1 VLPMR
6 MQPVLLER
14 VWGGRRLAE
23 FLGKPVAHGTLI
35 GESWELA
42 DFPEASSRVAE
53 GPLAGQTLHEVLNRH
68 GMAVLGREIA
78 VGGDRASLGLL
89 VKFLDAS
96 ERLSVQVHPDDTY
109 AAAHE
114 IGQSGK
120 DECWVVMHAES
131 GAWLAHGLKPGTT
144 REQVA
149 AGVLNGQL
157 EQLLVVSSC
166 KTGDVVWVPAGTVHA
181 IGPGIVLA
189 EVQQSS
195 DVTYRLYDWGRAGL
209 DGRPRHLHIRQ
220 ALEVLRLP
228 GEAPPAGGR
237 GRTVNE
243 AGRVIDHLVDSATFS
258 LSRLMLDRRS
268 WTGGTAGAMAAVVV
282 LAGSA
287 RLTTSLGFMDI
298 RIGDTVL
305 VPAAAAEYRLDPAEP
320 LTVLVAAPPGKAPQR

>member
-6 MQPVLLER
+6 MQPVLMER

-23 FLGKPVAHGTLI
+23 FLGKPVAPGTLI

-42 DFPEASSRVAE
+42 DFSEASSRLAG
-53 GPLAGQTLHEVLNRH
+53 GPLAGLTLHEVLQRH
-68 GMAVLGREIA
+68 GRAVLGRETA
-78 VGGDRASLGLL
+78 AGGERAGLGLL
-89 VKFLDAS
+89 IKFLDAS
-96 ERLSVQVHPDDTY
+96 ERLSVQVHPDDLY

-114 IGQSGK
+114 IGESGK
-120 DECWVVMHAES
+120 DECWVVMHADP

-149 AGVLNGQL
+149 AGILNGQL
-157 EQLLVVSSC
+157 EELLVVSSC
-166 KTGDVVWVPAGTVHA
+166 KAGDVVWVPAGTVHA

-209 DGRPRHLHIRQ
+209 DGRPRHLHVRQ
-220 ALEVLRLP
+220 ALEVVRLP
-228 GEAPPAGGR
+228 GETPPAGGR

-258 LSRLMLDRRS
+258 LSRLSLDRRS
-268 WTGGTAGAMAAVVV
+268 WTGDTAGTLAAVVV

-287 RLTTSLGFMDI
+287 RLTTAEGHMDI

-305 VPAAAAEYRLDPAEP
+305 VPASVAGYGLEPAEP